1 MNRLDF
7 APATRRLESGTTV
20 RLLSPMGLYPAQ
32 VAFRNPEAAIV
43 VTPEIAALITKFSPV
58 PEPEPYFY
66 SEVEFLSA
74 FEVRALAS
82 VLLCRKFE
90 TGGMCL
96 YPVEEHC
103 QIEDS
108 IDLSKIK
115 VLKKLLACLIAQLP
129 ADRSSRKAHAPPCV
143 GGNPYVFNEH
153 CEIDRRRFTR
163 LFRSIDV
170 EDHLLIRG
178 LGTLVK
184 AAMLSNHYE
193 FLEHANIALWIA
205 LDASLRLLLREMRK
219 AGFLNPTAKDAGALL
234 DDPFDNPYASEGY
247 FTDFYEDRIK
257 TIHPESRYGTYPAA
271 PLSVDDYYMLDES
284 LRSVYEFLITGRV
297 EKGWRE
303 RR

>member
-1 MNRLDF
+1 M
-7 APATRRLESGTTV
+7 

-115 VLKKLLACLIAQLP
+115 VLKKLLASLIAQLP
-129 ADRSSRKAHAPPCV
+129 GGRSSGKSHAL
-143 GGNPYVFNEH
+143 GGHPKPAS
-153 CEIDRRRFTR
+153 RG
-163 LFRSIDV
+163 
-170 EDHLLIRG
+170 HL
-178 LGTLVK
+178 
-184 AAMLSNHYE
+184 
-193 FLEHANIALWIA
+193 
-205 LDASLRLLLREMRK
+205 
-219 AGFLNPTAKDAGALL
+219 
-234 DDPFDNPYASEGY
+234 
-247 FTDFYEDRIK
+247 K
-257 TIHPESRYGTYPAA
+257 TGQLKT
-271 PLSVDDYYMLDES
+271 
-284 LRSVYEFLITGRV
+284 
-297 EKGWRE
+297 
-303 RR
+303 